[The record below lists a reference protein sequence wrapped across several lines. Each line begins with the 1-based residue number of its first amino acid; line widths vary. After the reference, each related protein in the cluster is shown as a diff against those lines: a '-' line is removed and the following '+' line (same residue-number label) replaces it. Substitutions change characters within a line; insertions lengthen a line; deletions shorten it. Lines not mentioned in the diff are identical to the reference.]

1 MPAMRSRFIARL
13 TDIAFQAS
21 PPRGVGMLW
30 LVSNFAIWLAP
41 HRPEDRLPPTKTY
54 GSAGRRASR
63 KSCDPNHNE
72 RVGVS
77 CYNGNWNNGRYFFSL
92 QPRQQRASDDGTTR
106 QRSVSSRFSIMTV
119 KRCKLAP
126 RLYRPC
132 SGSDRAADREPRR
145 NLPAAHHSGRAL
157 DQRHGLSAWLRSASI
172 AAAR

>member
-1 MPAMRSRFIARL
+1 MPAMRSRFIARM

-21 PPRGVGMLW
+21 PPRGVGMLR
-30 LVSNFAIWLAP
+30 LVSNFAIWLSP
-41 HRPEDRLPPTKTY
+41 HRLEDRLPPTKTY
-54 GSAGRRASR
+54 GSAGRCASR
-63 KSCDPNHNE
+63 KSGDPNHNE

-77 CYNGNWNNGRYFFSL
+77 CYNGNWNNGRYFFSR
-92 QPRQQRASDDGTTR
+92 QPRQQRDDGTTR